1 MNNGNDSKYECG
13 RNRAP
18 QDRTPAQFPPN
29 SGVPVRGTL
38 GGHTYTDEVPEE
50 TNGVGLVDETGPV
63 RSLQIFMRNIAS
75 HYDFVPQIIPDGI
88 FGAQT
93 RDALKSFQSGFGLEP
108 TGETNFD
115 TWNKV
120 IEVSA
125 YVDNI
130 NSNAALVFVYPESGE
145 KIYPGQHSIDLFVI
159 QAMMKALSNT
169 GNNFVPLDI
178 TSVHDENSVRAV
190 RHIQQIS
197 GMTEDGVITIDFFNN
212 LSNLYEVYI
221 SRERVD
227 SAQSGA

>member
-1 MNNGNDSKYECG
+1 M
-13 RNRAP
+13 
-18 QDRTPAQFPPN
+18 
-29 SGVPVRGTL
+29 
-38 GGHTYTDEVPEE
+38 
-50 TNGVGLVDETGPV
+50 
-63 RSLQIFMRNIAS
+63 
-75 HYDFVPQIIPDGI
+75 
-88 FGAQT
+88 
-93 RDALKSFQSGFGLEP
+93 
-108 TGETNFD
+108 
-115 TWNKV
+115 
-120 IEVSA
+120 
-125 YVDNI
+125 DNI